1 MYKLWILDI
10 VFRFK
15 GQMLELLGSMKVL
28 QTIVSFG
35 SHDGG
40 TSTCT
45 YDLLST
51 INRIGYSTDLL
62 TLQSADLMGNGEV
75 WMKVLSNDAIT
86 PYGYSRNIQCFLEQ
100 SDYELYHT
108 NGMWMYCNHET
119 CRIARKKNRPYI
131 ITPHGMLYPQALA
144 RSAWKKKLMLTMGG
158 VNKDLE
164 LADCI
169 HCTCMEE
176 MKHYRDLGYKNPVAV
191 IPNPVPIPSFINEL
205 TNERKIK
212 RIGFLGRLHPRKNVE
227 ALLDA
232 WILLEAKV
240 KDAQLVIM
248 GKGDFAYEKILKE
261 KVKQSGL
268 MNVEFAGFVNGREK
282 LERLAS
288 LTALCVPSDFE
299 NFGMI
304 VTEALSVGTPV
315 IASLGTPWQEL
326 NTAHC
331 GYWVSNDIKILVE
344 TIENVLSLPEDKIR
358 CMGDNG
364 KKLIQEKYQDTQVA
378 KMMIQLYDWL
388 ITGSGKPQFVY
399 E

>member
-1 MYKLWILDI
+1 
-10 VFRFK
+10 
-15 GQMLELLGSMKVL
+15 MLELLGSMKVL

-326 NTAHC
+326 NTEHC
-331 GYWVSNDIKILVE
+331 GYWIDNDVQTLTK
-344 TIENVLSLPEDKIR
+344 TIENVLSLSEDEII
-358 CMGDNG
+358 CMGVNG
-364 KKLIQEKYQDTQVA
+364 KRLVQERYQDTQVA

-388 ITGSGKPQFVY
+388 IAGSGKPQFVY